1 MHRLTPPSRDE
12 RGAVAVLYAIVA
24 VVLLAVAAL
33 AVDIGN
39 TVSRKTNSQTQADFG
54 ALAAVP
60 ELSTTVSAGMTP
72 PTSVIDAIVEALN
85 NNQPQDDEDSCWTA
99 DPPTCVVAAD
109 LTDGV
114 LANGE
119 ATYTDQGLRV
129 TAPRARV
136 DFGFANILGYDGTY
150 VDADATVNVYSGGQR
165 VMPMYGV
172 DACSYGRQT
181 LTDPANGQVTPT
193 TPTLAHPTDTN
204 NTDLSLATLLAS
216 DGSTITT
223 VTLGST
229 GNKLRLTASKWDKSR
244 YIGFFRDDNPD
255 PGLVVRQGTFWLQ
268 GDALQTPRAPYDS
281 NPSKTVELNIP
292 DNVASTQAVWW
303 IRVFDGPDTTGK
315 WSPASE
321 AIPFRVG
328 GAVLECTAG
337 SEDGNFGTLLFPRT
351 DTVESDWLPRN
362 ITDGLQPPLTPT
374 VHQWAL
380 DNPTLAG
387 SCSHGVDGAVESPK
401 APAVLRRGTNCVD
414 TDTGLPA
421 NAATEGLITGFGS
434 GYPGLL
440 RTANTRTGCDP
451 TGGSSNRTERLNNVS
466 YSFNNEV
473 LSCYLTDSTT
483 SLADI
488 SNRNYAGGAVL
499 DKSIFDS
506 PRFFWVPVLTDEPVS
521 GGSGRYSI
529 VDFRPAFITDEQA
542 SSSAI
547 LGSHTATADNGLQ
560 FSENDV
566 TRITVFFFSIDALPN
581 EGGNSLIDFLGV
593 GDPIVRLID

>member
-1 MHRLTPPSRDE
+1 MLRLNRRRRDE

-72 PTSVIDAIVEALN
+72 PTAVIDAIVEGLN
-85 NNQPQDDEDSCWTA
+85 NNQPQDDEDSCWTTS
-99 DPPTCVVAAD
+99 PPTCVVAAD

-119 ATYTDQGLRV
+119 VTYTDAGVRV

-181 LTDPANGQVTPT
+181 LTDPANGQVTPVI
-193 TPTLAHPTDTN
+193 PTLAHNSDTN
-204 NTDLSLATLLAS
+204 NTELSAATLLAS
-216 DGSTITT
+216 DGSTIST

-244 YIGFFRDDNPD
+244 YIGFFREDDPD
-255 PGLVVRQGTFWLQ
+255 PALVVRQGTFWLQ
-268 GDALQTPRAPYDS
+268 GDATQTSLAPYDS

-292 DNVASTQAVWW
+292 DGVAATEAVWW
-303 IRVFDGPDTTGK
+303 IRVFDGTDAAGT
-315 WSPASE
+315 WSPTEE
-321 AIPFRVG
+321 AIAIRVG

-337 SEDGNFGTLLFPRT
+337 SSDGNFGTLLFPRT
-351 DTVESDWLPRN
+351 DTVDSNFLPYN
-362 ITDGLQPPLTPT
+362 IMNGLQPPLTPT
-374 VHQWAL
+374 VHQWAV

-387 SCSHGVDGAVESPK
+387 PCSHGVDGAVESPK
-401 APAVLRRGTNCVD
+401 APVALRRGTNCVD

-421 NAATEGLITGFGS
+421 NAATEGLVTGS
-434 GYPGLL
+434 GGNPGML

-451 TGGSSNRTERLNNVS
+451 SGSSSNRIEELNNVD

-473 LSCYLTDSTT
+473 LTCYLTNSTT

-488 SNRNYAGGAVL
+488 ADRNYAGGAVL
-499 DKSIFDS
+499 DKAIYDS
-506 PRFFWVPVLTDEPVS
+506 PRFFWVPVLTDDPTS
-521 GGSGRYSI
+521 GGSGTYSI
-529 VDFRPAFITDEQA
+529 IDFRPAFITDEQA
-542 SSSAI
+542 TASAI
-547 LGSHTATADNGLQ
+547 LGSHTATAENGLE
-560 FSENDV
+560 FGSNDV
-566 TRITVFFFSIDALPN
+566 TKISVFFFHIDALPN
-581 EGGNSLIDFLGV
+581 EGTESLIDFLGV
-593 GDPIVRLID
+593 GTPIVRLID